1 MKNIKLFLMVLACVV
16 TASAYSQ
23 FSRVGLSIG
32 ADLGIPAGA
41 LNTTQKIGVGGTAKL
56 AFPVAHD
63 LDITLTSGL
72 INFSGD
78 EVNTGNGMIK
88 RPSLNFIPVKLG
100 TRFRV
105 APGSFY
111 IEPQLGYTAISTPN
125 SNTSATGGFTY
136 AANAGFFLGSSF
148 DISGRYEAVSL
159 KNNAGN
165 YPFLG
170 ARLAY
175 NFKL

>member
-1 MKNIKLFLMVLACVV
+1 MKNIKIMLVGVVSLFA
-16 TASAYSQ
+16 ASAYSQ
-23 FSRVGLSIG
+23 NSRVGISIG
-32 ADLGIPAGA
+32 ADLGVPAGA
-41 LNTTQKIGVGGTAKL
+41 LNTTQKIGVGGTAKI
-56 AFPVAHD
+56 AFPVAND

-78 EVNTGNGMIK
+78 EINTGNGMVK
-88 RPSLNFIPVKLG
+88 RPSLNFIPIKLG
-100 TRFRV
+100 TRFHV

-111 IEPQLGYTAISTPN
+111 LEPQLGYTATSTPN

-136 AANAGFFLGSSF
+136 AANAGVFLGSSF
-148 DISGRYEAVSL
+148 DISARYEGVSL
-159 KNNAGN
+159 KNNAGT
-165 YPFLG
+165 YPFIG

>member
-1 MKNIKLFLMVLACVV
+1 MKNVKSFLLGLACLFA
-16 TASAYSQ
+16 ASAYSQ
-23 FSRVGLSIG
+23 YSRVGISIG

-78 EVNTGNGMIK
+78 EINTGNGVIK
-88 RPSLNFIPVKLG
+88 RPSLNFIPIKLG
-100 TRFRV
+100 SRFRPG
-105 APGSFY
+105 PGSFY
-111 IEPQLGYTAISTPN
+111 LEPQLGYTAISTPN

-148 DISGRYEAVSL
+148 DISARYEGVSL
-159 KNNAGN
+159 KNNAGT
-165 YPFLG
+165 YPFMG